1 MPNYA
6 LCDYSYNREY
16 GRLLSAWKAHY
27 EAKGVSPH
35 RARNIAHDRCQ
46 RKRTYPQGHT
56 HREGEER

>member
-1 MPNYA
+1 MPSYT

-16 GRLLSAWKAHY
+16 GRLLSAWTAHY

-46 RKRTYPQGHT
+46 RKRTYPQGHPQ
-56 HREGEER
+56 